1 MHNSPKSLDVTV
13 VTPTFNRADLIT
25 RALDSV
31 RTQTSPPARIIIVDD
46 ASTDGTPDIVRR
58 WAAHHNF
65 PVTVES
71 LTCNGGPAMA
81 RNRGIELST
90 TEYVAFLDSDDEHL
104 PGTLKRLVTPLD
116 ALPEAALSFADAT
129 IVTPTTRE
137 PHGLFRPR
145 IKLNTEAE
153 PLQFPGLDIRA
164 LIDATSTLLKASIIP
179 TSATCFRRKAALAAG
194 LMPADFRSGE
204 DWLFWLRLS
213 KQGRFVFQL
222 DDLALHHRHDGNLTH
237 ARAAEF
243 VAREKLRGFLAL
255 ESGTIGI
262 QLTPEQRLRLEAL
275 RDKQLVGWRYHL
287 SLLGVTEYIHG
298 LTSTVAHE
306 TAPLHKHLL
315 ADPKSLLRSLICSVR
330 T

>member
-194 LMPADFRSGE
+194 PQISVLAKTGFSGCDYQNKVGSCSSSTTLHYIIVTTATSLMPAQPSSWRGKSFAASSP
-204 DWLFWLRLS
+204 L
-213 KQGRFVFQL
+213 
-222 DDLALHHRHDGNLTH
+222 
-237 ARAAEF
+237 RAAQS
-243 VAREKLRGFLAL
+243 ASSSLPNNGYA
-255 ESGTIGI
+255 
-262 QLTPEQRLRLEAL
+262 
-275 RDKQLVGWRYHL
+275 WR
-287 SLLGVTEYIHG
+287 
-298 LTSTVAHE
+298 
-306 TAPLHKHLL
+306 P
-315 ADPKSLLRSLICSVR
+315 
-330 T
+330 